1 MGIKLILVWKF
12 PAIAKR
18 EGIKSA
24 ISINGHVFLNV
35 FVLVRLRIAFNG
47 AFDMLKETTVYILR
61 RSACY
66 YILF

>member
-24 ISINGHVFLNV
+24 ISISFMIVV
-35 FVLVRLRIAFNG
+35 KLVVNIPFCEFYTMAF
-47 AFDMLKETTVYILR
+47 
-61 RSACY
+61 
-66 YILF
+66 

>member
-24 ISINGHVFLNV
+24 ISINGHVFCCVEEVIEEPLMNS
-35 FVLVRLRIAFNG
+35 FYSYYKHL
-47 AFDMLKETTVYILR
+47 FD
-61 RSACY
+61 
-66 YILF
+66 